1 MYLEISSRQTGKTT
15 RLIDKAQE
23 FLSLDAKNKC
33 IFIVYREQ
41 IGEMLKKKL
50 LPGFKSRVNFISISG
65 GTSYL
70 RGHGTETMILIDE
83 FDYLEK
89 QRINEVVRHI
99 VDFDNLAVA
108 TTLCKSKTLREYVD
122 YVKSDGNVIDYYFWR
137 FMEETDFQYLV
148 SYETITHNSNEGI
161 KFNVMKKELNL
172 DIMEGYN
179 YEKYRT

>member
-1 MYLEISSRQTGKTT
+1 MTTFEFYKEENLKMTDEKVFQTICEKAKT
-15 RLIDKAQE
+15 A
-23 FLSLDAKNKC
+23 
-33 IFIVYREQ
+33 
-41 IGEMLKKKL
+41 
-50 LPGFKSRVNFISISG
+50 
-65 GTSYL
+65 
-70 RGHGTETMILIDE
+70 
-83 FDYLEK
+83 K
-89 QRINEVVRHI
+89 QRLNEVVRHI